1 MDISGQSRELLRG
14 HFLVQTTR
22 VCSGG
27 LWRFVIDIYNLYT
40 EDWRTQWAASRERS
54 KSFSLQGLN
63 TARPQSKHEIGPSY
77 RAHMP
82 PQLHKHSLRRNG
94 SLFLFSISP
103 TRRVLVLV
111 MVMVLRPT
119 EWTSCVILKL
129 IKAWMLDALV
139 VVVVVVG

>member
-82 PQLHKHSLRRNG
+82 QPPAAS
-94 SLFLFSISP
+94 
-103 TRRVLVLV
+103 
-111 MVMVLRPT
+111 
-119 EWTSCVILKL
+119 
-129 IKAWMLDALV
+129 
-139 VVVVVVG
+139 